1 MGNLGLNNKIT
12 NIFYLFFLGPDQEIE
27 SIIECRLMS
36 HEDYFTLEH
45 DVKFE
50 KESKVAKHIELLNSY
65 EPINH
70 FGDICVTELKIK
82 PDLKEV
88 VDTSLPY
95 LFSAAIEES
104 FGNGVSKQYLLIL
117 IKALFEK
124 KKATMKSLPE

>member
-36 HEDYFTLEH
+36 RQDFFTFEH

-70 FGDICVTELKIK
+70 LGYICVTELKIERDRK
-82 PDLKEV
+82 KLTYHFRICFQQLLKNLLE
-88 VDTSLPY
+88 
-95 LFSAAIEES
+95 IE
-104 FGNGVSKQYLLIL
+104 FQNNIYQ
-117 IKALFEK
+117 F
-124 KKATMKSLPE
+124 